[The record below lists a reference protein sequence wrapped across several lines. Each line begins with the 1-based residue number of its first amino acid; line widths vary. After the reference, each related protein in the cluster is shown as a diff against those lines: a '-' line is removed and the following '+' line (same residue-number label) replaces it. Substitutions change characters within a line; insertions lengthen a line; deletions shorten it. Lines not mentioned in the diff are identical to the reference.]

1 MCCNEPNTH
10 KDQKTNQL
18 ELRFPK
24 ELIVEPQRRPFVN
37 QQQKTISKGNHSMA
51 FSLFR
56 MFSSDIAIDLGTA
69 NTLVYVKGKGIMVRE
84 PSIVAINSSDHKAIA
99 IGHEARA
106 MMGKTHGDIQVVR
119 PMKDGVIDDD
129 EIAEVMIRNFI
140 RKVHKNRL
148 IRPVVIVCVPSGVT
162 KSEKRIIRN
171 SAEQAGA
178 REVYLIAEPMAAAMG
193 VDLPVLEPMGNMVV
207 DVGGGTT
214 EIAVISLGGIVNDTS
229 IRIGGDE
236 MDEAIIQFM
245 RRNYNLMIGER
256 TAEEIKC
263 TIGSAMPLDDEL
275 TMVAKGR
282 DLIAGVPK
290 AIEINSEEIREALA
304 EPVSAVVDALKTSL
318 EKTPPELAADI
329 RDRGIIMTG
338 GGSLLKG
345 LDRRLR
351 EETNLPI
358 NIAEDPLT
366 CVVRGTGKVL
376 DDFGTF
382 DRVLLK
388 G

>member
-1 MCCNEPNTH
+1 M
-10 KDQKTNQL
+10 
-18 ELRFPK
+18 
-24 ELIVEPQRRPFVN
+24 
-37 QQQKTISKGNHSMA
+37 G
-51 FSLFR
+51 FSLFS
-56 MFSSDIAIDLGTA
+56 MLSSDIAIDLGTA

-84 PSIVAINSSDHKAIA
+84 PSIVAIRTSDHKTIA

-129 EIAEVMIRNFI
+129 EIAEVMIRSFI

-148 IRPVVIVCVPSGVT
+148 VRPVVIVCVPSGVT

-178 REVYLIAEPMAAAMG
+178 REIYLIAEPMAAAMG

-207 DVGGGTT
+207 DIGGGTT

-236 MDEAIIQFM
+236 MDDAIIQFM
-245 RRNYNLMIGER
+245 RRNYNLLIGER

-263 TIGSAMPLDDEL
+263 TVGSAMPLDEEL
-275 TMVAKGR
+275 TMIGKGR

-304 EPVSAVVDALKTSL
+304 EPVGAVVDALKVSL

-338 GGSLLKG
+338 GGALLKG
-345 LDRRLR
+345 LDRRMR

-376 DDFGTF
+376 DDFGMF
-382 DRVLLK
+382 EKVLLRN
-388 G
+388 

>member
-1 MCCNEPNTH
+1 M
-10 KDQKTNQL
+10 
-18 ELRFPK
+18 
-24 ELIVEPQRRPFVN
+24 PF
-37 QQQKTISKGNHSMA
+37 SF
-51 FSLFR
+51 FS
-56 MFSSDIAIDLGTA
+56 MFSADIAIDLGTA

-84 PSIVAINSSDHKAIA
+84 PSIVAMRMSDRKEIA

-106 MMGKTHGDIQVVR
+106 MMGKTHSDIQVVR

-129 EIAEVMIRNFI
+129 EIAEVMIRAFI
-140 RKVHKNRL
+140 RRVHKNRL
-148 IRPVVIVCVPSGVT
+148 VRPMVIVCVPSGVT

-245 RRNYNLMIGER
+245 RRNYNLLIGER
-256 TAEEIKC
+256 TAEDIKC
-263 TIGSAMPLDDEL
+263 TIGSAMTLDGEL

-282 DLIAGVPK
+282 DLVGGIPK
-290 AIEINSEEIREALA
+290 AIEINSVEIREALA
-304 EPVSAVVDALKTSL
+304 EPVSAVVDALKVSL

-329 RDRGIIMTG
+329 RDRGIILTG

-358 NIAEDPLT
+358 NIADDPLT

-376 DDFGTF
+376 EDFATYE
-382 DRVLLK
+382 RVLLK

>member
-1 MCCNEPNTH
+1 MP
-10 KDQKTNQL
+10 L
-18 ELRFPK
+18 SFLSF
-24 ELIVEPQRRPFVN
+24 
-37 QQQKTISKGNHSMA
+37 
-51 FSLFR
+51 FSN
-56 MFSSDIAIDLGTA
+56 DIAIDLGTA
-69 NTLVYVKGKGIMVRE
+69 NTLVYVKGKGIQVRE
-84 PSIVAINSSDHKAIA
+84 PSIVAIRTSDHKAVA
-99 IGHEARA
+99 IGSEARA
-106 MMGKTHGDIQVVR
+106 MMGKTHSDIQVVR

-129 EIAEVMIRNFI
+129 EIAEVMIRAFI
-140 RKVHKNRL
+140 RKVHKNRI

-207 DVGGGTT
+207 DIGGGTT

-245 RRNYNLMIGER
+245 RRNYNLLIGDR
-256 TAEEIKC
+256 TAENIKC
-263 TIGSAMPLDDEL
+263 TIGSAMPLDEEI
-275 TMVAKGR
+275 TMIAKGR

-290 AIEINSEEIREALA
+290 AIEINSEEIRDALA

-338 GGSLLKG
+338 GGALLKG

-358 NIAEDPLT
+358 NIADDPLT

-376 DDFGTF
+376 DDFSKYE
-382 DRVLLK
+382 RVLLK

>member
-1 MCCNEPNTH
+1 M
-10 KDQKTNQL
+10 
-18 ELRFPK
+18 
-24 ELIVEPQRRPFVN
+24 
-37 QQQKTISKGNHSMA
+37 
-51 FSLFR
+51 FSFFS

-84 PSIVAINSSDHKAIA
+84 PSIVAVRMSDKKEIA

-106 MMGKTHGDIQVVR
+106 MMGKTHPDIQVVR

-129 EIAEVMIRNFI
+129 EVAEVMIRAFI
-140 RKVHKNRL
+140 RRVHKNRL
-148 IRPVVIVCVPSGVT
+148 VRPMVIVCVPSGVT

-178 REVYLIAEPMAAAMG
+178 REVHLIAEPMAAALG
-193 VDLPVLEPMGNMVV
+193 VGLPVLEPMGNMVI
-207 DVGGGTT
+207 DIGGGTT

-236 MDEAIIQFM
+236 MDEAIVQFM
-245 RRNYNLMIGER
+245 RRNYNLLIGDR

-263 TIGSAMPLDDEL
+263 TIGSAMPLEQEL
-275 TMVAKGR
+275 TMIAKGR
-282 DLIAGVPK
+282 DLIAGIPK
-290 AIEINSEEIREALA
+290 GIEISSVEIREALA
-304 EPVSAVVDALKTSL
+304 EPVGAVVDALKVSL

-329 RDRGIIMTG
+329 RDRGIILTG
-338 GGSLLKG
+338 GSSLLKG

-351 EETNLPI
+351 EETSLPI
-358 NIAEDPLT
+358 NIADDPLT
-366 CVVRGTGKVL
+366 CVVRGTAKVL
-376 DDFGTF
+376 EEFGTYE
-382 DRVLLK
+382 RVLLK

>member
-1 MCCNEPNTH
+1 MP
-10 KDQKTNQL
+10 L
-18 ELRFPK
+18 SFLRF
-24 ELIVEPQRRPFVN
+24 
-37 QQQKTISKGNHSMA
+37 
-51 FSLFR
+51 
-56 MFSSDIAIDLGTA
+56 FSSDIAIDLGTA

-84 PSIVAINSSDHKAIA
+84 PSIVAIRTVDHKEIA
-99 IGHEARA
+99 IGQEARA

-129 EIAEVMIRNFI
+129 EIAEVMIRAFI

-148 IRPVVIVCVPSGVT
+148 VRPVVIVCVPSGVT

-207 DVGGGTT
+207 DIGGGTT
-214 EIAVISLGGIVNDTS
+214 EIAVISLGGIVTDTS

-245 RRNYNLMIGER
+245 RRNYNLLIGDR

-263 TIGSAMPLDDEL
+263 TIGSAMPLDEEL
-275 TMVAKGR
+275 TMIAKGR

-338 GGSLLKG
+338 GGALLKG

-376 DDFGTF
+376 DDFAQYEK
-382 DRVLLK
+382 VLLK

>member
-1 MCCNEPNTH
+1 
-10 KDQKTNQL
+10 
-18 ELRFPK
+18 
-24 ELIVEPQRRPFVN
+24 
-37 QQQKTISKGNHSMA
+37 
-51 FSLFR
+51 
-56 MFSSDIAIDLGTA
+56 MFTADIAIDLGTA

-84 PSIVAINSSDHKAIA
+84 PSIVAVRMSDRKEIA

-106 MMGKTHGDIQVVR
+106 MMGKTHPDIQVIR

-129 EIAEVMIRNFI
+129 EVAEVMIRAFI
-140 RKVHKNRL
+140 RRVHKNRL
-148 IRPVVIVCVPSGVT
+148 VRPLVIVCVPSGVT

-178 REVYLIAEPMAAAMG
+178 REVHLIAEPMAAAMG
-193 VDLPVLEPMGNMVV
+193 VGLPVLEPVGNMVV
-207 DVGGGTT
+207 DIGGGTT

-229 IRIGGDE
+229 IRIAGDE
-236 MDEAIIQFM
+236 MDEGIIQFM
-245 RRNYNLMIGER
+245 RRNYNLLIGER

-263 TIGSAMPLDDEL
+263 TIGSAMPLEQEL
-275 TMVAKGR
+275 TMIAKGR

-290 AIEINSEEIREALA
+290 AIEISSVEIRQALA
-304 EPVSAVVDALKTSL
+304 EPVAAVVDAMKASL

-351 EETNLPI
+351 EETGLPI

-366 CVVRGTGKVL
+366 CVVRGTAKVL
-376 DDFGTF
+376 EEFQTYS
-382 DRVLLK
+382 RVLLR